1 MTLRHRLHRTSDVA
15 NKATIAV
22 CAVLLLAMLFVSALG
37 VALELLASALS
48 AAGRREMFDEG
59 VLAWLYANT
68 RPSILRLFLPWF
80 GMLSITV
87 AFKYGEHIAILAATR
102 ALPDWGRRVAQAVN
116 LAAVAI
122 FAVALVWYGAEFFL
136 GATHLFIVSDT
147 IQVSH
152 RWTAAAV
159 PVAGVVL
166 CLHLVDGVALLE
178 ERDADLALDGEL
190 AAATDGGMVWTPG
203 GHAAPEAEAGQASAP
218 AHRTLETT
226 R

>member
-1 MTLRHRLHRTSDVA
+1 MSPTRRPLP
-15 NKATIAV
+15 
-22 CAVLLLAMLFVSALG
+22 CARFFLLMMLCISAMG
-37 VALELLASALS
+37 VALEVLASSLS
-48 AAGRREMFDEG
+48 VVGARDLFDGG
-59 VLAWLYANT
+59 VLSWLYANT

-87 AFKYGEHIAILAATR
+87 AFKYGEHIAIMVASR
-102 ALPDWGRRVAQAVN
+102 ALPAWGLRIAQAVN
-116 LAAVAI
+116 LTAIAI
-122 FAVALVWYGAEFFL
+122 FAAALVWYGAEFFG

-178 ERDADLALDGEL
+178 NRDADLAADDEL
-190 AAATDGGMVWTPG
+190 AAVTDDGMAWDAG
-203 GHAAPEAEAGQASAP
+203 AIASPETSAGQAAAQTGKP
-218 AHRTLETT
+218 LEAT

>member
-1 MTLRHRLHRTSDVA
+1 MTLRHRLHRMSDVA
-15 NKATIAV
+15 NKATIAA
-22 CAVLLLAMLFVSALG
+22 CAVLLLAMLFISALG
-37 VALELLASALS
+37 VALELLASSLS
-48 AAGRREMFDEG
+48 AVGRRELFDSG
-59 VLAWLYANT
+59 FLAWLYANT

-87 AFKYGEHIAILAATR
+87 AFKYGEHIAILVAAR
-102 ALPDWGRRVAQAVN
+102 ALPDWGRRIAQAVN
-116 LAAVAI
+116 LVAVAI

-147 IQVSH
+147 IQLSH

-178 ERDADLALDGEL
+178 EKDADLALDGEL
-190 AAATDGGMVWTPG
+190 AAATDGGMAWNAGAYASPD
-203 GHAAPEAEAGQASAP
+203 AEAGPARAP
-218 AHRTLETT
+218 ADRPLETT